1 MHTPPQASSGW
12 LSAHHDARTEE
23 RVVQLGE
30 VAKRR
35 SEAGRSYETPL
46 LAFCGGAPA
55 GGGGCPA
62 GLGLQP
68 IACEALR
75 GSCAGR
81 GRVGFT
87 LRSRFALG
95 SPLLPWAC
103 TSGSNKLKPAHDNE
117 GGAEAAGLAVAVTSS
132 RRSRQPCW
140 RAGLSEHVC
149 GKAGRLSVVCIS
161 MFHVQQHFPGDLAK
175 PALAESKQD
184 SCALLPGALPASHLR
199 KRWPSCLGGVAGL
212 ASVIREG
219 YSEDP
224 HQGVPAM
231 GTPAHSSGCRE
242 RERVW
247 EGLAAV
253 TGGMLL

>member
-46 LAFCGGAPA
+46 LAFCWGAPA
-55 GGGGCPA
+55 GGGCPA

-140 RAGLSEHVC
+140 RAGSSEHVC

-247 EGLAAV
+247 TGLAAV